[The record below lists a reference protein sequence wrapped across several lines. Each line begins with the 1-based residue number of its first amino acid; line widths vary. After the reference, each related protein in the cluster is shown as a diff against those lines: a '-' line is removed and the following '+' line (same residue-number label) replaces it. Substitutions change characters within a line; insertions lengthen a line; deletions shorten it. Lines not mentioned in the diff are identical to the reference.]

1 MSGPDPLRDIR
12 DVPIDQYRAGLGEY
26 LGAVMD
32 DAWAQGPSMGLDRLY
47 TTALAQRDARQA
59 GETLLSPDEAN
70 EQAKEIGLRFEK
82 PISRGA
88 FDILADAKRAEI
100 ASETTFKRARAE
112 EGYGT
117 TRWLLAGGAEF
128 IASAADPLNI
138 ASAFIP
144 VVGEARYAAMAAR
157 IGTVPAT
164 LARGAIE
171 GVAGQAVLEPVLAAD
186 RSLLD
191 PDWTMLSAFV
201 DLAFGGALGATL
213 HGAGGGLHWLVTR
226 GRARVDVPVPGAR
239 PVVSVEKLDGEP
251 GPQSVAQAVE
261 TTHPRT
267 REAALRAAVTQLA
280 QDRPVDVEPV
290 LAADP
295 AWRSRQAQSR
305 EPDLATATDLQELG
319 DRLSGELRGLLPRSA
334 VVPADFQPDAKTF
347 AEAKRLV
354 RGWDP
359 EKELP
364 RPLTLG
370 QFVTKSGGLLA
381 DTPEFAELRAANIDM
396 GGTRPRQADQMAQA
410 ALEAG
415 YRFVKETEAG
425 SGIDVDGFIKA
436 LIDSEFDRGRG
447 GTGLLPQGVDIEAW
461 RHQQEYFAQYR
472 RWLQEELQWDPR
484 GRSAREVAWF
494 LSRDGETQRLMA
506 LAERVEGLDDRTSL
520 EVIARL
526 DQELAAAEQATLDR
540 LATEA
545 DLMRQ
550 GYEPELEGPR
560 VDGEAGAPITAA
572 EWEAL
577 HAELGR
583 LDERTDEPGQGPAA
597 ADDARRAPGAGADAA
612 DRGSAGDDPAAAAGL
627 RRSQEQGA
635 TRTEGT
641 DGDLNG
647 PGDLAAWAERQR
659 TADVSADG
667 RALDDLEG
675 RLAIE
680 QADVTAAL
688 ADDLQRFQGLI
699 DDDTRAAIDL
709 IGRAWDEERAGTQS
723 LGQCLVGAA
732 A

>member
-100 ASETTFKRARAE
+100 ASETTYKRARAE

-117 TRWLLAGGAEF
+117 MRWLLAGGAEF

-157 IGTVPAT
+157 IGAVPAT

-201 DLAFGGALGATL
+201 DLAFGGALGASL
-213 HGAGGGLHWLVTR
+213 HGAGGGLHWLLTR
-226 GRARVDVPVPGAR
+226 GRAHGR
-239 PVVSVEKLDGEP
+239 
-251 GPQSVAQAVE
+251 QSVAE
-261 TTHPRT
+261 NLESTHPRT
-267 REAALRAAVTQLA
+267 REAALRAAVLQLV
-280 QDRPVDVEPV
+280 QNRPVDVESV
-290 LAADP
+290 LAADL
-295 AWRSRQAQSR
+295 AWRSRQTPPG
-305 EPDLATATDLQELG
+305 EPDLATAADLQEIG

-334 VVPADFQPDAKTF
+334 VVPADFQPDAKTL

-370 QFVTKSGGLLA
+370 EFVAKSGGLLA
-381 DTPEFAELRAANIDM
+381 DTPEFAELLAANIDL
-396 GGTRPRQADQMAQA
+396 GGPRPRQADQMAQA
-410 ALEAG
+410 AIEAG
-415 YRFVKETEAG
+415 YRFGRETETG

-447 GTGLLPQGVDIEAW
+447 GAGLLPQGVDAEAW

-484 GRSAREVAWF
+484 GRSTREVAWF

-526 DQELAAAEQATLDR
+526 DQELADAEQATLDR

-560 VDGEAGAPITAA
+560 ADGEAGAPITAA

-597 ADDARRAPGAGADAA
+597 ADDARRAPGPGADAV
-612 DRGSAGDDPAAAAGL
+612 DRGLAGDDPTAATGL
-627 RRSQEQGA
+627 RRPQEQGA
-635 TRTEGT
+635 AGT
-641 DGDLNG
+641 DGTAGDLNG
-647 PGDLAAWAERQR
+647 SDSLAAWVERQR

-675 RLAIE
+675 RLATE
-680 QADVTAAL
+680 QGEVTAAL

-699 DDDTRAAIDL
+699 DDDTRAALDL
-709 IGRAWDEERAGTQS
+709 IGRAWDEERAGTQT